1 MIKASDYPIFL
12 YDTDKY
18 KPGDIYSGLFQGPL
32 LVKHYQHVFTGPTSS
47 TKETSSGGKVA
58 RGIRHKLKAP
68 TPRTIAYVAI
78 MVCFCHIC
86 LTSSDHANKLRCA
99 LSSLPGFQNND
110 KGFNLI
116 KFYHNIL
123 TAFNEPVNFE
133 DKYNVDQSTA
143 EWIASMLR
151 WWKAYVYYAR
161 TSITNAISG
170 RFLVYRKGV
179 STLKVKAKI
188 KVEVKTVMKERATL
202 QNSKRFGTGRLEEQ
216 ITLLLIPHFL
226 AL

>member
-1 MIKASDYPIFL
+1 MFL

-32 LVKHYQHVFTGPTSS
+32 LLKYYRHVFTGPTSS

-58 RGIRHKLKAP
+58 RGIMHKLKAP
-68 TPRTIAYVAI
+68 TPRIIAYVAV
-78 MVCFCHIC
+78 MVYFCHIR
-86 LTSSDHANKLRCA
+86 LTSSDHVNKLRWA

-110 KGFNLI
+110 KGFNLV

-123 TAFNEPVNFE
+123 TTFNERVNFE
-133 DKYNVDQSTA
+133 DKYDVDPSTA
-143 EWIASMLR
+143 EWIASTLR
-151 WWKAYVYYAR
+151 WWKAYVYYTR
-161 TSITNAISG
+161 TGLTNAISG

-179 STLKVKAKI
+179 STSKVKATT
-188 KVEVKTVMKERATL
+188 KVEVKTATKERATSR
-202 QNSKRFGTGRLEEQ
+202 NSKQFGTGRLEER